1 MIRQRGAAMVEFAI
15 IGLLFFVLLFGII
28 EIGRAFFVYNT
39 LQEATRRG
47 ARVAA
52 VCPVSSDGVSFV
64 KQVTVFDT
72 PGGAASPLLG
82 LSVNNIRVKYYDS
95 NMNLKASSSDPS
107 SYPATTW
114 DNVYDDIAYVEVSMA
129 PQDSADV
136 FKHTLFIPL
145 HFHIFDLGP
154 EEDDQHSAFT
164 TVLPSQSLGRISNSN
179 PVIKRCCPGNNY
191 GSTACTTSAAP
202 T

>member
-82 LSVNNIRVKYYDS
+82 LSVNNIRVKYYDN
-95 NMNLKASSSDPS
+95 NMNLLASSNPP

-114 DNVYDDIAYVEVSMA
+114 DDVYDDIAYVEVSMA
-129 PQDSADV
+129 PQNAADA
-136 FKHTLFIPL
+136 FTHTLFIPL
-145 HFHIFDLGP
+145 HYHIFDLGP
-154 EEDDQHSAFT
+154 EEDGLHSAFT

-191 GSTACTTSAAP
+191 SSTACTTSAAP